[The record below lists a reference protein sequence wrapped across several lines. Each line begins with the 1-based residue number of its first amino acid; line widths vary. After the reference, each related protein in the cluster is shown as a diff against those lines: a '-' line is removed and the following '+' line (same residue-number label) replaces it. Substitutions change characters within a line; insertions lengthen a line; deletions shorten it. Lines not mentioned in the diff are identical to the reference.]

1 MGVTTRK
8 ELKKKTNILLETM
21 YKLQSGQGRMGG
33 NDSIRDTRERLRKSG
48 GRKRNRDAKVKASDR
63 RGRQA
68 KKTPHACNGDPE
80 HRQNDRTQ
88 LTLKTIQE
96 NVPEIKVDLK
106 LYWRGPRCICDHHQP
121 ALRHRSIKRLDSKD
135 KHQKGI
141 LKPWA
146 SNQNDRVAQ

>member
-80 HRQNDRTQ
+80 HPQNDRTQ

-106 LYWRGPRCICDHHQP
+106 LY
-121 ALRHRSIKRLDSKD
+121 
-135 KHQKGI
+135 
-141 LKPWA
+141 
-146 SNQNDRVAQ
+146 